1 MIVVLGFPRS
11 DIWLEMEG
19 DDNNLED
26 LRNRESN
33 LGPEKVVET
42 AIVVELTLELKLKLK
57 LKLKEWRRRR
67 RKGKMKMKCNL
78 TLPPLRGC
86 GC

>member
-1 MIVVLGFPRS
+1 MRVVLGFPRS
-11 DIWLEMEG
+11 EIWLEMEG
-19 DDNNLED
+19 DDNNLEDD

-57 LKLKEWRRRR
+57 EWR

-78 TLPPLRGC
+78 TLPPTQRLWLWLLK
-86 GC
+86 